1 MKSKV
6 AAIVLG
12 VLSAGGTLFADTL
25 VLRDGRRVQGELV
38 AVYRGEI
45 EFEERSGWNRRAV
58 RIPRQDILRIEF
70 DNQGQAGLSPWGQ
83 SQQPNVSSSGV
94 PRGMRERHVNVTARQ
109 PWTDTGV
116 DIRPGQ
122 TFYITSSGEIRWGRE
137 RRDGPAGE
145 NNSPY
150 NAGRPLPD
158 RPGAALL
165 ARIGNDLMFVGNQP
179 GPFRVRGGGR
189 LYLGINDD
197 VFEDNT
203 GSFRATV
210 SY

>member
-1 MKSKV
+1 MKSRV
-6 AAIVLG
+6 AAVLLG
-12 VLSAGGTLFADTL
+12 VVAAGGTLFADTL

-38 AVYRGEI
+38 GVSRGEI
-45 EFEERSGWNRRAV
+45 QFEERSGRDRRAL
-58 RIPRQDILRIEF
+58 RIPRHEVLRIEF
-70 DNQGQAGLSPWGQ
+70 DSQAQAGWTPWGQ
-83 SQQPNVSSSGV
+83 SQQDGPSGGV
-94 PRGMRERHVNVTARQ
+94 PRGMRERHVNVSARE

-122 TFYITSSGEIRWGRE
+122 TFYVASSGEIRWGRE

-145 NNSPY
+145 SNSPY

-158 RPGAALL
+158 RPAAALL
-165 ARIGNDLMFVGNQP
+165 ARIGDDLMFVGGQS
-179 GPFRVRGGGR
+179 GPFRVRSGGR

-203 GSFRATV
+203 GAFRVTL

>member
-1 MKSKV
+1 
-6 AAIVLG
+6 VLG
-12 VLSAGGTLFADTL
+12 IVAAGGTLFADTL

-38 AVYRGEI
+38 GVYRGEI
-45 EFEERSGWNRRAV
+45 EFEERSGRNRRAV
-58 RIPRQDILRIEF
+58 RIPRQEVLRIEF
-70 DNQGQAGLSPWGQ
+70 DSQGQGGWSPWGQ
-83 SQQPNVSSSGV
+83 PQQDGFSGGI
-94 PRGMRERHVNVTARQ
+94 PRGMRERHVNVTARD

-122 TFYITSSGEIRWGRE
+122 TFYVTSDGQIRWGRE

-145 NNSPY
+145 RNSPY

-165 ARIGNDLMFVGNQP
+165 ARIGDDLMFVGSQA
-179 GPFRVRGGGR
+179 GPFRVRSGGR

-203 GSFRATV
+203 GAFRVTV

>member
-1 MKSKV
+1 MKSRV
-6 AAIVLG
+6 AAALLG
-12 VLSAGGTLFADTL
+12 VVAAGGTLFADTL

-38 AVYRGEI
+38 GVSRGEI
-45 EFEERSGWNRRAV
+45 QFEERSGRDRRAL
-58 RIPRQDILRIEF
+58 RIPRHEVLRIEF
-70 DNQGQAGLSPWGQ
+70 DSQAQAGWTPWGQ
-83 SQQPNVSSSGV
+83 PQQDGPSGGV
-94 PRGMRERHVNVTARQ
+94 PRGMRERHVNVSARE

-122 TFYITSSGEIRWGRE
+122 TFYVASTGEVRWGRE

-145 NNSPY
+145 RNSPY

-158 RPGAALL
+158 RPAAALL
-165 ARIGNDLMFVGNQP
+165 ARIGDDLMFVGSQS

-203 GSFRATV
+203 GTFRVTL

>member
-1 MKSKV
+1 MRSTV

-12 VLSAGGTLFADTL
+12 VVAGGGALFADTL

-38 AVYRGEI
+38 GVSRGEI
-45 EFEERSGWNRRAV
+45 EFEERTGRSRRAV
-58 RIPRQDILRIEF
+58 RIPRQEVLRIEF
-70 DNQGQAGLSPWGQ
+70 DSQGQAGWSPWEQ
-83 SQQPNVSSSGV
+83 SAQDGSTGGI
-94 PRGMRERHVNVTARQ
+94 PRGMRERHVNVTARE

-122 TFYITSSGEIRWGRE
+122 TFYITSAGQIRWGRE

-145 NNSPY
+145 DNSPY

-165 ARIGNDLMFVGNQP
+165 ARVGNDLMFVGSQS
-179 GPFRVRGGGR
+179 GPFRVRSGGR

-203 GSFRATV
+203 GAFRVTV